1 VEQRRKRRRYC
12 CIIPDRSYA
21 GFYEAIDDMKA
32 NGKLDPTTMGSVPNV
47 GLMAQKLKNMVLTT
61 KLSKLLLNGTV
72 KVQDENGTFFLSKKL
87 KMVIFSE
94 CVRPKML
101 LFKTG

>member
-1 VEQRRKRRRYC
+1 MEQRRKEEDTV

-21 GFYEAIDDMKA
+21 GFYQACIDDMKKA

-61 KLSKLLLNGTV
+61 KHSKFLV
-72 KVQDENGTFFLSKKL
+72 KEK
-87 KMVIFSE
+87 
-94 CVRPKML
+94 
-101 LFKTG
+101 